1 VDGPRSTDVREIE
14 AVLDGVSPTLLAPD
28 DTSDAAKLVLW
39 LTHLG
44 GSAQK
49 ERPTMTAL
57 VKAGHPVVSFDPP
70 LHGRRAS
77 TDDAWGFAAEVLAS
91 FRRRMWPILGQATL
105 EAMRVI
111 SWAQEQLDRPD
122 QPVAAGGVSMG
133 GDIAVALA
141 GIDDRVHRVA
151 TVGSTPNWQRPGM
164 RSLNDP
170 SKVVDQGEAD
180 RYAQWYADQLD
191 PSQHVDRYLTGVDIA
206 FESGGDDQHIPASN
220 AEEFRR
226 AVLSR
231 DESAASRIQIRIH
244 EGLDHLGVTTSTEA
258 LGSAISW
265 LGRGSEI

>member
-1 VDGPRSTDVREIE
+1 MREIE
-14 AVLDGVSPTLLAPD
+14 AVLDGVSTTLFIPKDQPPEAE
-28 DTSDAAKLVLW
+28 LVLW
-39 LTHLG
+39 LTHLA

-49 ERPTMTAL
+49 ERPTMIGL
-57 VKAGHPVVSFDPP
+57 VATGHPVVSFDPP
-70 LHGRRAS
+70 LHGQRAI
-77 TDDAWGFAAEVLAS
+77 TDDGWGFAAEVLGS

-111 SWAQEQLDRPD
+111 SWAQEQLDQPN

-133 GDIAVALA
+133 GDIAIALA

-170 SKVVDQGEAD
+170 AEVVDQGEAD

-191 PSQHVDRYLTGVDIA
+191 PSQHVDRYLDGVDIA
-206 FESGGDDQHIPASN
+206 FELGGADHHIPASN
-220 AEEFRR
+220 AERFRQ

-231 DESAASRIQIRIH
+231 DDSAASRIHIRIH
-244 EGLDHLGVTTSTEA
+244 EGLDHLGVTTSA
-258 LGSAISW
+258 DAMRSAIEW
-265 LGRGSEI
+265 LSRSGKE